1 MAISVDPLIVM
12 TDVAAF
18 ADCRNCLCQASRSA
32 ARGVTS
38 VFDRHLRPHG
48 LRITQFTILAN
59 LILRGATPVTA
70 LAEALGADRTTLT
83 RNLTLLM
90 HNGWIETHV
99 DENDA
104 RTHLVSATAKGR
116 AVAQDALPAWRKAQ
130 NAVAAALG
138 GADVAALRRLANAT
152 LT

>member
-1 MAISVDPLIVM
+1 M
-12 TDVAAF
+12 TEAAAF

-32 ARGVTS
+32 ARGVTN

-70 LAEALGADRTTLT
+70 LAAALGVDRTTLT
-83 RNLTLLM
+83 RNLALLERS
-90 HNGWIETHV
+90 GWVETRA

-104 RTHLVSATAKGR
+104 RTHLVSVTAKGR
-116 AVAQDALPAWRKAQ
+116 AVANDALPAWRKAQ
-130 NAVAAALG
+130 AAVAARLG
-138 GADVAALRRLANAT
+138 GADVAALRRLANAA

>member
-1 MAISVDPLIVM
+1 MSDA
-12 TDVAAF
+12 AAF
-18 ADCRNCLCQASRSA
+18 ADCRNCLCQASRNA
-32 ARGVTS
+32 ARGVTA

-48 LRITQFTILAN
+48 LRVTQFTILAN
-59 LILRGATPVTA
+59 LIIRGATPVTA

-83 RNLTLLM
+83 RNLALLER
-90 HNGWIETHV
+90 NGWIEMRA
-99 DENDA
+99 DDDDA
-104 RTHLVSATAKGR
+104 RTHLVVATAKGR

-130 NAVAAALG
+130 DAVAAALG

>member
-1 MAISVDPLIVM
+1 MNEM
-12 TDVAAF
+12 AAF
-18 ADCRNCLCQASRSA
+18 ADCPECLCQASRSA
-32 ARGVTS
+32 ARSVTN

-48 LRITQFTILAN
+48 LRVTQFTILAN

-70 LAEALGADRTTLT
+70 LAEALGMDRTTLT
-83 RNLTLLM
+83 RNLSLL
-90 HNGWIETHV
+90 GQSSWVETRN

-116 AVAQDALPAWRKAQ
+116 AAANDALPAWREAQ
-130 NAVAAALG
+130 DSVAAMLG
-138 GADVAALRRLANAT
+138 GADVAALRRLANAK